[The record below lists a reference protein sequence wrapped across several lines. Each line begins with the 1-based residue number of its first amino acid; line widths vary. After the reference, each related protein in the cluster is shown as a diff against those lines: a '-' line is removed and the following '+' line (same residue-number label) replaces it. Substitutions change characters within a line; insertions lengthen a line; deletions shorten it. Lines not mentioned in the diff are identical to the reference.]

1 MEKMSIIP
9 IVGGNEQDF
18 IKSSKIELTNY
29 EVFLDEELSE
39 PSNYRELISVLFNA
53 SENDTITFYINTI
66 GGSLATTLAIIEGIK
81 HTNATVAGILMGETH
96 SGGSMIAMYCPQL
109 VILDSAEMMVHHASY
124 GSHGTANNVARHA
137 EFATRRVEALLDE
150 AYAGFLTDEEITD
163 VKKGVEL
170 WFTAAEIRER
180 AEKRAEHLRELYGDD
195 EDDELC
201 SNEE

>member
-9 IVGGNEQDF
+9 IVGGNDQDF

-81 HTNATVAGILMGETH
+81 HTNATVTGILMGETH
-96 SGGSMIAMYCPQL
+96 RGGSIIA
-109 VILDSAEMMVHHASY
+109 
-124 GSHGTANNVARHA
+124 
-137 EFATRRVEALLDE
+137 
-150 AYAGFLTDEEITD
+150 
-163 VKKGVEL
+163 K
-170 WFTAAEIRER
+170 
-180 AEKRAEHLRELYGDD
+180 
-195 EDDELC
+195 
-201 SNEE
+201 